1 MSRFPPALDRLR
13 SRAAIRR
20 DRLATLAL
28 SCPSLTACDPL
39 LTIQGS
45 FWPPWI
51 VSMLSGLAL
60 TGILSTLLGRIGLA
74 PYLGP
79 PLLIY
84 PCLWAGMTFTTWL
97 LAFGYWPP

>member
-1 MSRFPPALDRLR
+1 MNQRPDPMARTQP
-13 SRAAIRR
+13 RAAIRR
-20 DRLATLAL
+20 DRLAAL
-28 SCPSLTACDPL
+28 TVPSLCLAACDPL